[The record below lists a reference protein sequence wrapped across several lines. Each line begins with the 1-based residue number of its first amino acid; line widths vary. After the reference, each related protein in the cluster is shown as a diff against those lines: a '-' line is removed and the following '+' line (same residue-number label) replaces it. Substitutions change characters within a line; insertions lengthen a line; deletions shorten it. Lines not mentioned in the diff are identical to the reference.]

1 MKTKL
6 FISILMVTATLLA
19 GCQWEEED
27 YDQWHKTKAGRTAY
41 LYMETNMKSLTNIV
55 AYTKMFR
62 QYIRQT
68 TVEGRDSVNALY
80 FRNIKILRERDL
92 QHNQFFYNMLVKNE
106 YGQILYIISF
116 FNTSSTDWKIDAA
129 VSSGD
134 GKLYYHLQVKDVDAN
149 QWTIEKSWSDAK
161 ESTVVKSDSTDAT
174 NVCNRL
180 SRTAFIMKNK
190 PLTVTWSSYSD
201 YPHFALKGE
210 GELESC
216 ATPQLKLLYSITQP
230 FEVITLPK
238 YLDAKNLRSSDA
250 NQTYVSSYEGDLRL
264 IAIDTIDRT
273 TDTYDITLT
282 YDEIYIKMNDIKES
296 WQR

>member
-19 GCQWEEED
+19 GCHWEEED

-41 LYMETNMKSLTNIV
+41 LYMETNMKRLTNII
-55 AYTKMFR
+55 AYTQMFR

-106 YGQILYIISF
+106 YGQNLYIISF

-134 GKLYYHLQVKDVDAN
+134 GKLYYHLQVKDVDSN

-161 ESTVVKSDSTDAT
+161 ESTVVKSDSTDESNA
-174 NVCNRL
+174 CNRL
-180 SRTAFIMKNK
+180 SRKAFFMKNK
-190 PLTVTWSSYSD
+190 PLTVTWSRYSI

-230 FEVITLPK
+230 FEVLTLPK
-238 YLDAKNLRSSDA
+238 YLDVKNVRSRDA
-250 NQTYVSSYEGDLRL
+250 SQTYVSSYEGDLRL

-273 TDTYDITLT
+273 TDTYDIMLT
-282 YDEIYIKMNDIKES
+282 YDEIYIKMNDIREC
-296 WQR
+296 WRR

>member
-19 GCQWEEED
+19 GCHWEEED

-41 LYMETNMKSLTNIV
+41 LYMETNMKSLTNII
-55 AYTKMFR
+55 AYTQMFR

-106 YGQILYIISF
+106 YGQNLYIISF

-134 GKLYYHLQVKDVDAN
+134 GKLYYHLQVKDVDSN

-180 SRTAFIMKNK
+180 SRKAFFMKNK

-230 FEVITLPK
+230 FEVLTLPK
-238 YLDAKNLRSSDA
+238 YLDAKNLILCFDK
-250 NQTYVSSYEGDLRL
+250 
-264 IAIDTIDRT
+264 RT
-273 TDTYDITLT
+273 NIC
-282 YDEIYIKMNDIKES
+282 
-296 WQR
+296 